1 MRSGAQV
8 ANGQHEGGGG
18 DKAMVRDPRLDPQPG
33 DVLRKGTMVRKVIRI
48 DKAYS
53 DSQGDDVA
61 HTRNGGKRERYIFVC
76 NWRRWA
82 KGAEVVSG
90 GEK

>member
-1 MRSGAQV
+1 
-8 ANGQHEGGGG
+8 
-18 DKAMVRDPRLDPQPG
+18 MVRDPRLDPQPG
-33 DVLRKGTMVRKVIRI
+33 DVLRKGTMVRKV
-48 DKAYS
+48 K
-53 DSQGDDVA
+53 GDDVA